1 MYTIVGLGNPGDTY
15 EGTRH
20 NVGRDILLAFRKLH
34 KFPEWTFNKK
44 ANALV
49 SEGKIGKQLVTLVLP
64 ETFMN
69 NSGKALPPFIK
80 TKKSASQLLM
90 LHDDLDIGVGRCKL
104 SFNKSSGGHK
114 GIDSSIKY
122 IKTQEFYRLRVG
134 IAPVAP
140 TGKIKKVSGEDSVNK
155 HVLSGFKPRE
165 LDAMKKMQKH
175 GVKAVELFV
184 EQGYAKA
191 GNEINGVS
199 F

>member
-1 MYTIVGLGNPGDTY
+1 MYTIVGLGNPGDQY

-20 NVGRDILLAFRKLH
+20 NVGRNIVLAFRKLH

-69 NSGKALPPFIK
+69 NSGKALPTFVK
-80 TKKSASQLLM
+80 NKKQASQLLV

-104 SFNKSSGGHK
+104 SFNKSSGGHR
-114 GIDSSIKY
+114 GIDSSIKHL
-122 IKTQEFYRLRVG
+122 KTQEFCRLRLG
-134 IAPVAP
+134 IAPVTP
-140 TGKIKKVSGEDSVNK
+140 TGKLKKVSGEDAVNK
-155 HVLSGFKPRE
+155 HVLSAFKPRE
-165 LDAMKKMQKH
+165 VDAIKKIIKH
-175 GVKAVELFV
+175 GVKAIELFV

-191 GNEINGVS
+191 GNEVNGVS